1 MGVFMSKAL
10 FNELMAYED
19 GELDTTEIVELFS
32 KLVRSGM
39 AWQLQG
45 MYGRQAMSLINSGYL
60 DKEGNIL
67 ERDNEE

>member
-1 MGVFMSKAL
+1 MSKAL

-45 MYGRQAMSLINSGYL
+45 MYGRQAMSLINRGYL

>member
-19 GELDTTEIVELFS
+19 GELDTTEIVQLFS
-32 KLVRSGM
+32 KLIKSGM

-45 MYGRQAMSLINSGYL
+45 MYGRQAMTLINSGYL

-67 ERDNEE
+67 YRGE

>member
-1 MGVFMSKAL
+1 MSKAL
-10 FNELMAYED
+10 FNELMAYEE
-19 GELDTTEIVELFS
+19 GELDSTEIVQLFS
-32 KLVRSGM
+32 KLIKSGM

-45 MYGRQAMSLINSGYL
+45 MYGRQAMTLINSGYL

>member
-1 MGVFMSKAL
+1 MSKAL

-19 GELDTTEIVELFS
+19 GELDTTEIVQLFS
-32 KLVRSGM
+32 KLIKSGM

-45 MYGRQAMSLINSGYL
+45 MYGRQAMTLINSGYL

-67 ERDNEE
+67 YRGE

>member
-1 MGVFMSKAL
+1 MSKAL

-19 GELDTTEIVELFS
+19 GELDTTEIVQLFS
-32 KLVRSGM
+32 KLIKSGM

-45 MYGRQAMSLINSGYL
+45 MYGRQAMTLINSGYL

-67 ERDNEE
+67 DRSE

>member
-1 MGVFMSKAL
+1 MSKAL

-67 ERDNEE
+67 ERD

>member
-1 MGVFMSKAL
+1 MSKAL

>member
-45 MYGRQAMSLINSGYL
+45 MYGRQAMTLIHSGYL
-60 DKEGNIL
+60 DKDGNIL
-67 ERDNEE
+67 ERGD

>member
-1 MGVFMSKAL
+1 MSKAL

-19 GELDTTEIVELFS
+19 GELDTTEIVQLFS
-32 KLVRSGM
+32 KLIKSGM

-45 MYGRQAMSLINSGYL
+45 MYGRQAMTLINSGYL

-67 ERDNEE
+67 EKGD